1 MVRHTH
7 VWFASHSGW
16 SPPDDAT
23 MAEWMSDGV
32 CRCPDDCL
40 VAPAEPCPHGLAS
53 WWLVL
58 RTLDRPDG
66 EYPLP
71 PVLVTPHPDRLD
83 PGRLDYI
90 AAMDAHH
97 QALLTGAA
105 GYLDP
110 TSGLFVLT
118 ARTLWNQGACCRKGC
133 RHCPFVDR

>member
-1 MVRHTH
+1 MIRRTH
-7 VWFASHSGW
+7 VWFASNSGW

-40 VAPAEPCPHGLAS
+40 VAPASPCTHGLAS
-53 WWLVL
+53 WWLVV

-66 EYPLP
+66 EHPLP

-83 PGRLDYI
+83 PERHDYV

-97 QALLTGAA
+97 RALLAGEA

-118 ARTLWNQGACCRKGC
+118 ARTLWDQGACCGKGC
-133 RHCPFVDR
+133 RHCPYVDR